1 MNDDLFLLSLL
12 IGYLLGSINFARIIT
27 GKFAPVTNLD
37 AITIEMEDGKNEKL
51 AGFGAATASMVLGP
65 RLGITIALLDM
76 LKVILPML
84 VLRTMYPVDPYYL
97 INGFGALLGHN
108 WPIYYRF
115 RGGRGMS
122 VMLGSFLVL
131 DWIGTPIAIIVGF
144 ILAFVFIGV
153 PMLAYMLW
161 LWLMIPWAIWRLGT
175 PEAIFTIV
183 MNIGFLVGIIPELKT
198 IIRLKRTGRYE
209 AYQEGLYKTSMR
221 LRWMKEMTDRF
232 WIFRRIINR
241 ERTEK

>member
-1 MNDDLFLLSLL
+1 MNDDLILLSLL
-12 IGYLLGSINFARIIT
+12 IGYLAGSINFARIIT
-27 GKFAPVTNLD
+27 GKCAPEANLD
-37 AITIEMEDGKNEKL
+37 AITIEMEDGENETL

-65 RLGITIALLDM
+65 RLGITIAIFDI
-76 LKVILPML
+76 LKVIIPML
-84 VLRTMYPVDPYYL
+84 ALKNIYPADPFYL
-97 INGFGALLGHN
+97 IAGFGGLLGHN

-131 DWIGTPIAIIVGF
+131 DWIGTPVAIFVGF
-144 ILAFVFIGV
+144 VLAFVILGV

-175 PEAIFTIV
+175 PEVIFTIV

-198 IIRLKRTGRYE
+198 IIRLKRTKRYE
-209 AYQEGLYKTSMR
+209 LYSEGLYKTSMR

-232 WIFRRIINR
+232 WIFRHVI
-241 ERTEK
+241 ERRKKNK

>member
-1 MNDDLFLLSLL
+1 MNDDLLLFSLL
-12 IGYLLGSINFARIIT
+12 IGYLVGSINFARIIT
-27 GKFAPVTNLD
+27 GKLAPGTNLD
-37 AITIEMEDGKNEKL
+37 AITIEMEDGENETL

-65 RLGITIALLDM
+65 RLGITIAILDM

-84 VLRTMYPVDPYYL
+84 GLRTVYPVDPYYL
-97 INGFGALLGHN
+97 VAGFGALLGHN

-131 DWIGTPIAIIVGF
+131 DWFGTSAAIIVGF
-144 ILAFVFIGV
+144 VLAFVIIGV

-175 PEAIFTIV
+175 PEVIFTIV

-198 IIRLKRTGRYE
+198 MIRLKRTGRYE

-221 LRWMKEMTDRF
+221 LRWMKEMTDKL
-232 WIFRRIINR
+232 WIFRPLTRKR
-241 ERTEK
+241 